1 MNLWTSGTWPPLLHT
16 HILLICQCMNQYIT
30 CIYLKQFHD
39 QFILHSEAEPQYVNG
54 VYVVNVLYVS
64 FVTRYHPSQNQ
75 SQGLPGSAGRRGGG
89 FIMIFS
95 LEHLHHLPWSLP
107 SVIFIKITR
116 VQQSIQWLKW
126 LFFISAKVCSYT
138 DKILKNRESTCTFYI
153 LISIK

>member
-30 CIYLKQFHD
+30 CIYLKTISWSIHFT
-39 QFILHSEAEPQYVNG
+39 FRGWAQYVNG

-116 VQQSIQWLKW
+116 VQQSIQWLTW